1 MTFRS
6 FYLSF
11 FLIVFICPMWI
22 MGQRGPQFEGYH
34 RPDEILP
41 LLTSWS
47 SQYPELAETISLGK
61 SAGGQDLA
69 VLRIAAQ
76 SEGSGDPDW
85 RPAVFVSANVEG
97 VHLIGTEAALN
108 LIETLLERYGSDEKI
123 TSLLEKGTVYVA
135 PLLNPDGAL
144 SFFETPR
151 YERCTNST
159 PVDNDQD
166 GSVDEDGP
174 DDLNGDGL
182 ITMMRV
188 KDPEGRWVPDIENPR
203 LMKRIDP
210 QKGET
215 GTYHLYV
222 EGIDNDRDGHYNE
235 DPAGGVE
242 LNRHFPYIVRYNI
255 HRTDR
260 WPEESPE
267 IQAVTE
273 FLTSHPNVSLILNYS
288 RENTWLH
295 GQRTLV
301 AGVGDE
307 PIPIPNNVATLLDLN
322 PHGTYRLKELR
333 DIIERKNILAP
344 GWVMNEDSLA
354 VYLGLSQSLTVE
366 EEDTAFLQAIRN
378 DYRDRLD
385 VARLR
390 YPEIPP
396 VEARRGSFV
405 AYGYFHYGVPVMS
418 SDLWAIPR
426 AEGESENEG
435 HHPDSFFLTWAD
447 THLGDDGF
455 VEWTRFEHPSL
466 GDVEIGGFAP
476 FVKSNPPLEAMEAS
490 LSFHTEFYIDL
501 MGHLAELKIR
511 STTVRF
517 LGDSL
522 YQVTVGFANDGWFP
536 TSTARGRKTG
546 FSWPITVRLKTTRD
560 QMIYAGEPFE
570 EIPYVGER
578 GDVRE
583 LVWQIKAIR
592 GSRVVLTA
600 ESHKVGRVKTTI
612 DLR

>member
-6 FYLSF
+6 FYPSF

-34 RPDEILP
+34 RPDEIVP
-41 LLTSWS
+41 LLMSWS
-47 SQYPELAETISLGK
+47 SQYPELAQPITIGK
-61 SAGGQDLA
+61 SAGGQDLV

-76 SEGSGDPDW
+76 PEGSGDPDW

-97 VHLIGTEAALN
+97 IHLIGTEAALM
-108 LIETLLERYGSDEKI
+108 LIETLLKRYGSDEKV
-123 TSLLEKGTVYVA
+123 TSLLEKRTVYMA

-144 SFFETPR
+144 SCFENPR
-151 YERCTNST
+151 CERCTNST
-159 PVDNDQD
+159 PVDDDQD

-182 ITMMRV
+182 IMMMRV
-188 KDPEGRWVPDIENPR
+188 KVPDGRWMPDAEHPR
-203 LMKRIDP
+203 LMRRIDP
-210 QKGET
+210 RKREK

-222 EGIDNDRDGHYNE
+222 EGIDNDKDGHYNE
-235 DPAGGVE
+235 DPAGGIE

-255 HRTDR
+255 HRTDK
-260 WPEESPE
+260 WPEEAPE

-273 FLTSHPNVSLILNYS
+273 FLTSHPTISLILNYS
-288 RENTWLH
+288 RENTCMH

-301 AGVGDE
+301 TGVGDE
-307 PIPIPNNVATLLDLN
+307 PISIPKNVATLLDVN
-322 PHGTYRLKELR
+322 PDGTYRLKELL

-344 GWVMNEDSLA
+344 EWVMNEDSLA

-366 EEDTAFLQAIRN
+366 EEDMAFLQTIRD
-378 DYRDRLD
+378 DYQNRLD
-385 VARLR
+385 AALLQH
-390 YPEIPP
+390 PEIPP
-396 VEARRGSFV
+396 VEVNKGSFV
-405 AYGYFHYGVPVMS
+405 TYGYFHYGVPVMS

-426 AEGESENEG
+426 VEGGRDDAE
-435 HHPDSFFLTWAD
+435 HHPDSFFLTWSD
-447 THLGDDGF
+447 THLGGDGF
-455 VEWTRFEHPSL
+455 VEWKRFEHPSL

-476 FVKSNPPLEAMEAS
+476 FVKFNPPLETIRES
-490 LSFHTEFYIDL
+490 LTFHTDFYIDL
-501 MGHLAELKIR
+501 MDHLAELKIQ

-522 YQVTVGFANDGWFP
+522 YQVTVGFANSGWFP

-546 FSWPITVRLKTTRD
+546 FSWPITVRLKTTKD

-583 LVWQIKAIR
+583 LVWQIKALR

-600 ESHKVGRVKTTI
+600 ESHKVGRIKTMI
-612 DLR
+612 ELR